1 MGETFETVQFPMS
14 FAQKRLWFLTQLD
27 PDAPYYNI
35 PANIQL
41 HGVLNIAALYKSLA
55 AIIER
60 HEILRTTFH
69 GDDGQHIQRVHASFE
84 PVVDHVSAPALG
96 KDDLSHW
103 MEQQVEEHLRTPFDL
118 TCGPLVRFRLIK
130 MGTDD
135 HILLCTMHHIVSDG
149 WSMGILIRELSAFY
163 KAFAQGSVPRLPELP
178 IQYGDFADWQHE
190 HLNDDVMGK
199 QLSYWV
205 DQLAGLPPVLDLP
218 LDRERTKVRGWQ
230 AEGLSFRMTGPKYDR
245 LHALCRETGTTPY
258 MFCLAVLAV
267 LLGKYSQ
274 SDDIAVGSPIANR
287 QQSEMEQLIGF
298 FVNTLVMRVDLSKN
312 DLNFYDL
319 LKQVQKTVLDG
330 FAHQDVAFEQL
341 VEVLEPERHLD
352 LNPLFQV
359 SYSFQNAPM
368 GDMEL
373 DGLKVRPLVEYQT
386 GMGRFDLEFSFWEE
400 DGLVGA
406 VLFKKDIF
414 DRATIERMIGH
425 FQTLLDHVL
434 AHPEKSLSDVDM
446 MQEAERLD
454 MIALG
459 AGKTRCSEAE
469 PLLQH
474 QFETQVRLRPNAI
487 ALSYE
492 NQNLSYRELNERAN
506 RLAHE
511 LIALG
516 VVPETLVGIY
526 LERSLET
533 VVAVLG
539 ILKAGGSYLPL
550 EPAYQNDRLGY
561 MVDDSG
567 IEIVVSTTA
576 LQAQLRDIVA
586 NQTLHFICLD
596 EQKADMCHDNPVVA
610 QDLDQRAY
618 VIYTSGST
626 GKPKGVEITQR
637 NVVRLFSTTRGL
649 FDFDHQ
655 DVWTMFHSH
664 AFDFSVWEIWGALL
678 NGGRLVVVPYW
689 TTRNPDAFY
698 DLLRTQKVT
707 VLNQTPSAFYAL
719 INVDQGADGADDLA
733 LRYVIFGGEA
743 LDFRKLKPWYERHAD
758 DQPVL
763 VNMYGITETT
773 VHASFRAL
781 RAGDAHKPQSL
792 IGDPLPDLR
801 FYLLDP
807 VGQPVPIGVK
817 GEIHVGGAG
826 VARGYLNRKELSLE
840 RFIRDPFLNNGE
852 RLYRSG
858 DLGRWLADGSL
869 EYCGRMDDQ
878 IQIRGFRVELGEI
891 QSLLGEHDA
900 IRDCVVLCRQSCGVD
915 EIVAYIVATDENVT
929 FPAMNVRRFLK
940 EKLPDYMIPSH
951 IFAVDEIPLT
961 AHGKIDRR
969 KLQAKEGTALIG
981 AARKPVET
989 PLQQTVFDIWA
1000 TVLGHTDFGIQDSFF
1015 EVGGHSL
1022 LATQVVT
1029 RLQKQF
1035 GPNLTLRTFF
1045 EQPRIEE
1052 IVFHLN
1058 GTGEDEVIPRRSP
1071 DCAIPLSYAQER
1083 LWFIQMLEGPS
1094 AAYNIPSLYRL
1105 RGDLDVDALER
1116 ALNHVIARH
1125 ENLRTNFVEEN
1136 GQAFQKIHDDLFIA
1150 LQVEDWDK
1158 DQLHAFLHEPFDLE
1172 NDALL
1177 RWKLVREGQDDY
1189 LLAVSIHHIIFDGW
1203 SSALLAQEVIQA
1215 YKTDGAHS
1223 GLDALDI
1230 QYGDF
1235 ALWQR
1240 TCFEETGMLDA
1251 QLSYWQDQLQR
1262 LPSVLDMP
1270 CQKARPAVQSY
1281 RGKIAHFDIAS
1292 PVCQG
1297 VKQQARLSEGTDF
1310 MVLLSVFYMILT
1322 RFSGQTDLVVGTP
1335 IANRTRAELEK
1346 LIGFFVNTLALR
1358 VDLSGNPTFENLL
1371 ARVKDC
1377 ALGAYAHQDV
1387 PFEKLVTNLAVDRS
1401 LSHAPIFQVM
1411 FVMQNTPLALQS
1423 DAQGLE
1429 ISLEPVE
1436 FDAARFDLVFYITE
1450 DETGYRG
1457 LVEYASD
1464 LFEAEIID
1472 HMTQNYCHLLKQ
1484 VVEKPDQPIN
1494 NYPLIGTQVTYPG
1507 VPWDCSLRVDQ
1518 IFEQVVQKQPQNRAL
1533 CFAGQALS
1541 YAQLNAQA
1549 NQVAHYLQKAG
1560 VKSGDIVGL
1569 MMKRTDRLPVCLLG
1583 ILKAGAAYL
1592 PIEPDY
1598 PTDRVQTMI
1607 KDSAARLVICDEGG
1621 IQPDDVDLVI
1631 MDRNAQL
1638 CAQES
1643 IENPRCEITGDSL
1656 VYVLY
1661 TSGST
1666 GVPKGVGMGHRAMS
1680 NLIQW
1685 HMADP
1690 VLSQGAQTLH
1700 FAPFTFDV
1708 SFQEVFSTWATG
1720 GCLDLVDEDMRRD
1733 FHALVPYVK
1742 RQKIERLFMP
1752 YVALQQFSVVAQE
1765 EGLYPDCL
1773 CDVITAGE
1781 QLRVTPAI
1789 VDLFG
1794 HLPDA
1799 RLHNHYGPSETHVVT
1814 SEVLK
1819 GDPSL
1824 WPLLPAIGFPISGAN
1839 IYILDKAGHPV
1850 SCGGIGEI
1858 HVGGEAVALG
1868 YLGRA
1873 DLTAERFVETTFGR
1887 LYKTGDLAIWHT
1899 DGRIKYL
1906 GRADKQVKIRGFR
1919 IEPGEVETILNG
1931 FAPVRECCV
1940 VAHDFAAQSKKLVAY
1955 VCFEKNISPDIAGVR
1970 SFVRDKLP
1978 DYMVPSL
1985 FVTLDEMPVTGSG
1998 KIDRAK
2004 LPAPEENPLD
2014 QKAGVMEWR
2023 TPVEDILATIWK
2035 DVLGGAVAHRQDNFF
2050 EAGGHSLLA
2059 TQLVSRL
2066 RAAFSCEI
2074 TVRQIFETPTFVEIA
2089 RLMETGEG
2097 KSESQI
2103 PPIIPLS
2110 PEKRTVA
2117 SFAQERL
2124 WFLDRLQGG
2133 SSNYNMSVTVSI
2145 RGELDI
2151 AAFRQS
2157 FLEIVRRHEVLR
2169 TNFVYEDDHVVCV
2182 LQPMKDDIFTICDLS
2197 DLSPEMY
2204 ASELDRLSHDNA
2216 VACFDLERDALL
2228 AGCLIK
2234 TATPDEFI
2242 FLLRMHHIVADNWST
2257 GVFLNELATLY
2268 QAYRAGEQS
2277 PLAELSVQ
2285 YGDFA
2290 HWQREWLNS
2299 NNYQRQLDY
2308 WIQKLEG
2315 VRPDFCL
2322 STQKDENRGTGPCLK
2337 HGFVFEDDL
2346 KIAVKEVC
2354 RQQGVS
2360 LYMGLLAAYG
2370 VLLYRYSGQND
2381 FVIGSPIANRNH
2393 REIEPL
2399 IGFFVNMMPMR
2410 LQFEPEMTFSELLR
2424 CVREITLDGFSRQDV
2439 PFEHIVREVCP
2450 QRSEERTPLVQNVF
2464 VLQNASAQAQDLNG
2478 VTMKLLPTPS
2488 GAAKFDLVFSVS
2500 EEGEQLFGVLEYDS
2514 HLFNPTQ
2521 IEEMMTHFQSLLRQL
2536 CQQEGIAL
2544 IDLDLGANGAED
2556 STAPVEEFSF

>member
-41 HGVLNIAALYKSLA
+41 CGVLNIPALYKSLA

-69 GDDGQHIQRVHASFE
+69 EWADKQIQRVHAPFE
-84 PVVDHVSAPALG
+84 PVVDYVTAPALDN
-96 KDDLSHW
+96 DDLSHW
-103 MEQQVEEHLRTPFDL
+103 MEQQVQEHLRTPFDL

-135 HILLCTMHHIVSDG
+135 HILLCTLHHIVSDG
-149 WSMGILIRELSAFY
+149 WSMGILTRELSQFY
-163 KAFAQGSVPRLPELP
+163 KAFTQEKTPNLTELP

-190 HLNDDVMGK
+190 HLNDEVMGR
-199 QLSYWV
+199 QLSYWT

-218 LDRERTKVRGWQ
+218 LDRERTKARGWQ
-230 AEGLSFRMTGPKYDR
+230 AEGLSFSMTAQQNDR
-245 LHALCRETGTTPY
+245 LYELCRETGTTPY
-258 MFCLAVLAV
+258 MFCLAVLAI

-274 SDDIAVGSPIANR
+274 SDDIAMGSPIANR
-287 QQSEMEQLIGF
+287 QQSELEQLIGF
-298 FVNTLVMRVDLSKN
+298 FVNTLVMRVDLSKTN
-312 DLNFYDL
+312 LNFYDV

-330 FAHQDVAFEQL
+330 FSHQDVAFEQL
-341 VEVLEPERHLD
+341 VEALEPERHLNI
-352 LNPLFQV
+352 NPLFQV

-400 DGLVGA
+400 GGLVGA

-414 DRATIERMIGH
+414 DRSTIERMIRH
-425 FQTLLDHVL
+425 FQTLLDCVLSYPKMSL
-434 AHPEKSLSDVDM
+434 AHLDM
-446 MQEAERLD
+446 MQEAERAD

-459 AGKTRCSEAE
+459 AGKTRYSQEE

-474 QFETQVRLRPNAI
+474 QFETQVRLRPDAV
-487 ALSYE
+487 ALTCE
-492 NQNLSYRELNERAN
+492 NQNLSYRDLNERAN

-526 LERSLET
+526 LERSIET

-539 ILKAGGSYLPL
+539 VFKAGGSYLPL

-586 NQTLHFICLD
+586 DQTLHFVCLD
-596 EQKADMCHDNPVVA
+596 EQKTDMRFENPVVQ
-610 QDLDQRAY
+610 QDLNQRAY

-637 NVVRLFSTTRGL
+637 NVVRLFSTTRDL
-649 FDFDHQ
+649 FDFDHH

-678 NGGRLVVVPYW
+678 TGGRLVVVPYW

-698 DLLRTQKVT
+698 DLLGAQKVT

-719 INVDQGADGADDLA
+719 INVDQGADRSDNLA

-781 RAGDAHKPQSL
+781 RADDAHTAHSL

-840 RFIRDPFLNNGE
+840 RFIRDPFLNKGE

-858 DLGRWLADGSL
+858 DLGRWRADGSL

-900 IRDCVVLCRQSCGVD
+900 IRDCVVLCRKSGGVD
-915 EIVAYIVATDENVT
+915 EIVAYIVATDENVS
-929 FPAMNVRRFLK
+929 FPAANVRRFLK

-969 KLQAKEGTALIG
+969 KLQAKEGAALIG
-981 AARKPVET
+981 EGHKPVET
-989 PLQQTVFDIWA
+989 ALQQTVFDVWA
-1000 TVLGHTDFGIQDSFF
+1000 AVLGHTDFGIQDSFF

-1029 RLQKQF
+1029 RLQKKF
-1035 GPNLTLRTFF
+1035 GSNFTLRTFF

-1052 IVFHLN
+1052 IVLYLD
-1058 GTGEDEVIPRRSP
+1058 GTGEDAIIPRRSP
-1071 DCAIPLSYAQER
+1071 GCALPLSYAQER

-1105 RGDLDVDALER
+1105 RGHLDVSALER
-1116 ALNHVIARH
+1116 ALNYVIARH

-1136 GQAFQKIHDDLFIA
+1136 GQAFQKIRDELYIA
-1150 LQVEDWDK
+1150 LQVVDWGK
-1158 DQLHAFLHEPFDLE
+1158 DRLHDFLHEPFDLE
-1172 NDALL
+1172 KDALL
-1177 RWKLVREGQDDY
+1177 RWKLVRESEDDY

-1203 SSALLAQEVIQA
+1203 SSAVLAQEVMQA
-1215 YKTDGAHS
+1215 YEAGGADNS
-1223 GLDALDI
+1223 LDALDI

-1240 TCFEETGMLDA
+1240 TRFEETGVLDA
-1251 QLSYWQDQLQR
+1251 QLSYWRDRLQG

-1270 CQKARPAVQSY
+1270 CQKPRPAVQSY
-1281 RGKIAHFDIAS
+1281 RGKIARFDIAS
-1292 PVCQG
+1292 SVCQG

-1310 MVLLSVFYMILT
+1310 MVLLSVFYMVLA

-1371 ARVKDC
+1371 VRVKDC
-1377 ALGAYAHQDV
+1377 ALGAYAHQDM
-1387 PFEKLVTNLAVDRS
+1387 PFEKLVTDLAVDRS
-1401 LSHAPIFQVM
+1401 LSHAPVFQVM
-1411 FVMQNTPLALQS
+1411 FVMQNTPLALHS
-1423 DAQGLE
+1423 NAQGLE

-1436 FDAARFDLVFYITE
+1436 FDAARFDLVFYVSE
-1450 DETGYRG
+1450 DQTGYSG

-1464 LFEAEIID
+1464 LFEADTIE
-1472 HMTQNYCHLLKQ
+1472 HMTQNYCHLLQQ

-1494 NYPLIGTQVTYPG
+1494 SYPMIAADVTYRP
-1507 VPWDCSLRVDQ
+1507 VSWDCCLRVDH
-1518 IFEQVVQKQPQNRAL
+1518 IFEQVVQRQPQSRAL
-1533 CFAGQALS
+1533 CYADQAFS

-1549 NQVAHYLQKAG
+1549 NQVAHYLRKSG
-1560 VKSGDIVGL
+1560 VKAGDIVGL

-1583 ILKAGAAYL
+1583 IIKAGAAYL
-1592 PIEPDY
+1592 PIDPDY
-1598 PTDRVQTMI
+1598 PKDRVETMI
-1607 KDSAARLVICDEGG
+1607 RDSATRRVICDEDA
-1621 IQPDDVDLVI
+1621 ILPDDVDLVI
-1631 MDRNAQL
+1631 MDRHGQV

-1643 IENPRCEITGDSL
+1643 IENPRYDATGDSL

-1685 HMADP
+1685 HMNDP
-1690 VLSQGAQTLH
+1690 ILSQNARTLH

-1708 SFQEVFSTWATG
+1708 SFQEVFSTWAGG
-1720 GCLDLVDEDMRRD
+1720 GCLYLVDEDMRRD

-1752 YVALQQFSVVAQE
+1752 YVALQQFSMVAQE
-1765 EGLYPDCL
+1765 EGLYPDDL
-1773 CDVITAGE
+1773 RNVITAGE

-1789 VDLFG
+1789 IDLFS
-1794 HLPDA
+1794 HLSDA

-1819 GDPSL
+1819 GDPTL
-1824 WPLLPAIGFPISGAN
+1824 WPLLPSIGFPISGAN
-1839 IYILDKAGHPV
+1839 IYILDEAATPV
-1850 SCGGIGEI
+1850 SCGAVGEI
-1858 HVGGEAVALG
+1858 YVGGVAVALG
-1868 YLGRA
+1868 YLGRG
-1873 DLTAERFVETTFGR
+1873 DLTAERFVKTPLGR
-1887 LYKTGDLAIWHT
+1887 LYKTGDLAIWDS

-1940 VAHDFAAQSKKLVAY
+1940 VAHDFVAQGKKLVAY
-1955 VCFEKNISPDIAGVR
+1955 VCFEKNTSPDIAGLR
-1970 SFVRDKLP
+1970 SYLRNKLP

-2004 LPAPEENPLD
+2004 LPAPENSSLD
-2014 QKAGVMEWR
+2014 QKVDVIEWR
-2023 TPVEDILATIWK
+2023 TPVEDILATIWA
-2035 DVLGGAVAHRQDNFF
+2035 DVLGGTVAHRQDNFF

-2066 RAAFSCEI
+2066 RATFACEI
-2074 TVRQIFETPTFVEIA
+2074 TVRQIFETPTFAEIA
-2089 RLMETGEG
+2089 RLIETGQG
-2097 KSESQI
+2097 KAEYQMA
-2103 PPIIPLS
+2103 PIKPLS
-2110 PEKRTVA
+2110 REKRSVA

-2124 WFLDRLQGG
+2124 WFMDRLQGG
-2133 SSNYNMSVTVSI
+2133 SANYNMSVTVGI
-2145 RGELDI
+2145 RGALDI
-2151 AAFRQS
+2151 EALRQS
-2157 FLEIVRRHEVLR
+2157 FLEIARRHEVLR
-2169 TNFVYEDDHVVCV
+2169 TNFVYENDHVVCV
-2182 LQPMKDDIFTICDLS
+2182 LQPVKDDIFTVRDLS
-2197 DLSPEMY
+2197 GLRPEIY
-2204 ASELDRLSHDNA
+2204 ATEIDRLSHDNA
-2216 VACFDLERDALL
+2216 VVCFDLERDALL
-2228 AGCLIK
+2228 AGCLIE
-2234 TATPDEFI
+2234 TPTPGEFI

-2257 GVFLNELATLY
+2257 GVFLNELTTLY
-2268 QAYRAGEQS
+2268 QAYQGGSPS
-2277 PLAELSVQ
+2277 PLADLSVQ

-2299 NNYQRQLDY
+2299 SSYQAQLDY
-2308 WIQKLEG
+2308 WVQKLNG
-2315 VRPDFCL
+2315 VQPDFCL
-2322 STQKDENRGTGPCLK
+2322 STQKEQGAGTGPCLK
-2337 HGFVFEDDL
+2337 YGFIFEDDL
-2346 KIAVKEVC
+2346 KNAVNDLC

-2410 LQFEPEMTFSELLR
+2410 LQFEPEMTFIDLLQ
-2424 CVREITLDGFSRQDV
+2424 CVRETTLEGFCRQDM

-2500 EEGEQLFGVLEYDS
+2500 EEGEHLFGVLEYDS

-2521 IEEMMTHFQSLLRQL
+2521 IEEMMTRFQFLLQQV
-2536 CQQEGIAL
+2536 CQQEGTAL
-2544 IDLDLGANGAED
+2544 IDLDMGETADVE
-2556 STAPVEEFSF
+2556 STGPVEEFSF